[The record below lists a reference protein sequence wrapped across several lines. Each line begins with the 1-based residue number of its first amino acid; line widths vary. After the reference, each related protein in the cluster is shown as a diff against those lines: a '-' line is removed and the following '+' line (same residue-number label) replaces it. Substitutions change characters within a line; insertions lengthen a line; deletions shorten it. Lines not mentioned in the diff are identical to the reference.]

1 MSVKRIYLAGPF
13 FNDEEIKNIEY
24 AEAVLKGKGLSF
36 FSPMRHKADGK
47 PGTPDWAGNVFVM
60 DRNEIDR
67 ADAVIAL
74 YYGNT
79 GDTGTAWECGYA
91 SAIGKPVV
99 LVHVYRDADSNI
111 MMHCGCTTNIYI
123 EDLKDFD
130 LDLMPVYEYTGK
142 MF

>member
-67 ADAVIAL
+67 ADAVIAH

-91 SAIGKPVV
+91 SVTGLEEVKVYSLLPV
-99 LVHVYRDADSNI
+99 LRSF
-111 MMHCGCTTNIYI
+111 
-123 EDLKDFD
+123 E
-130 LDLMPVYEYTGK
+130 
-142 MF
+142 